1 MIKKVTMK
9 KGRRIIENKV
19 RCKRCGDILVST
31 DPNEIIYCSCL
42 AIHVSG
48 GNRKTLRGG
57 DLVFMEDRSVFA

>member
-9 KGRRIIENKV
+9 KGRRIIENKA

-31 DPNEIIYCSCL
+31 DPNKIIYCSCL

-48 GNRKTLRGG
+48 GNLKTLRGG